1 MVESIQYQ
9 THGERQAIVKDAE
22 ARGLI
27 MLHDDFLSTGMVDM
41 NGKPILQKVMQFGT
55 PAEKTEL
62 CGPSIPVPLS
72 LYRKRDLTVKMQT
85 EDLTLQEL
93 NELKRLGG

>member
-1 MVESIQYQ
+1 
-9 THGERQAIVKDAE
+9 
-22 ARGLI
+22 
-27 MLHDDFLSTGMVDM
+27 
-41 NGKPILQKVMQFGT
+41 VMQFGT